1 MAIPEIANVSK
12 IKAEVKPSSSLGIS
26 LPTVLPAP
34 ILLLPH
40 NGYLFWNSTSI
51 DFEWEAVAEADS
63 YEMQLSLE
71 SGFENK
77 DTKSVET
84 ELTEISIGMF
94 EFSEEVEEI
103 HYPLKEHTYNWRV
116 RAIKDNLSSPWSEV
130 WGFTLKF
137 TPLPDRPMPPY
148 IDELVAGNTEVKPF
162 GEGGDEELTKTSIAV
177 TMSGIAGPVDSF
189 TWQCFSRYFDLAWSS
204 EDWGSCLSEKS
215 ATGCVFTAPAISA
228 MQEDANFFDPNK
240 IGKNFTVS
248 LRTRNTGGTSSGK
261 CDINVRL
268 QPGDVVTFEPVRR
281 GAVYWKDEEDES

>member
-1 MAIPEIANVSK
+1 MAIPEIANVSQ

-137 TPLPDRPMPPY
+137 TPPPDRPMPPY
-148 IDELVAGNTEVKPF
+148 IDELVAENTEVKPF
-162 GEGGDEELTKTSIAV
+162 GEGADQSLTKTPITV
-177 TMSGIAGPVDSF
+177 NMSDIAGEVDSYN
-189 TWQCFSRYFDLAWSS
+189 WQCFSRYRDIGSFGES
-204 EDWGSCLSEKS
+204 ENWGSCLSEKS

-228 MQEDANFFDPNK
+228 MQENIDYFVNTGK
-240 IGKNFTVS
+240 GKNFTVTF
-248 LRTRNTGGTSSGK
+248 RTRNTGGSSSGK
-261 CDINVRL
+261 CDITVRL
-268 QPGDVVTFEPVRR
+268 QAGDVVTVQPTTP
-281 GAVYWKDEEDES
+281 GAIWYESE